1 MGLAGNG
8 IRYPQSWSELLPELA
23 GLILRLL
30 LCHIDRLR
38 FSCVCRRWRLAAQ
51 QHRPHLPPALPFVC
65 LNYTAFLSLP
75 AGEARRAAAAA
86 AAPAAEGISCH
97 GCFDG
102 WLLYGPH
109 ERYSNIDKCSLT
121 NPLSGATIEMPL
133 HLGDRAKSNMLYTR
147 KFIVCSPDLISAG
160 CSDCVAF
167 YRPGDPSWSVSPSN
181 DNRGY
186 YVDFA
191 FYRGKIYAL
200 NNLAD
205 ELFVH
210 EAGSGAAVEHAIKAQ
225 SPNNT
230 VGDLDKNKLSCHYL
244 VVSCTGKKLLM
255 VKWTVPPYHRRRP
268 TTNFD
273 GITVEVFEADLE
285 EGRWLEVSSLDDV
298 EALFLGRGCS
308 KAVRFNGEDERFQ
321 GNRVYVLGYD
331 NFFGYCCDAMPSY
344 GFCDLRS
351 GRIGQVRHD
360 RMRVAAWPVISM
372 EWFFPLE

>member
-1 MGLAGNG
+1 MEPPGDG
-8 IRYPQSWSELLPELA
+8 IRPPQSWSELLPELA

-38 FSCVCRRWRLAAQ
+38 FSSVCRLWRLAAQ

-75 AGEARRAAAAA
+75 TGESRRAAAA
-86 AAPAAEGISCH
+86 PPAEGISCR

-102 WLLYGPH
+102 WFLYEPH
-109 ERYSNIDKCSLT
+109 DLYSDIDKCSLT
-121 NPLSGATIEMPL
+121 NPISGVTIEMPL
-133 HLGDRAKSNMLYTR
+133 HLGA
-147 KFIVCSPDLISAG
+147 KFIVCSPDLVAAG
-160 CSDCVAF
+160 CSDSVAF

-181 DNRGY
+181 NGSRDY

-200 NNLAD
+200 NTAD
-205 ELFVH
+205 ELSVH
-210 EAGSGAAVEHAIKAQ
+210 KAGGGAAVEHAIMSQGPKMC
-225 SPNNT
+225 T
-230 VGDLDKNKLSCHYL
+230 GGDLDKNKLRCHYL
-244 VVSCTGKKLLM
+244 VVSCTGKLLM
-255 VKWTVPPYHRRRP
+255 VKWSVPPYHRRRP

-285 EGRWLEVSSLDDV
+285 KGRWLEVTSLDDG

-308 KAVRFNGEDERFQ
+308 KAVRFNGEDERFR
-321 GNRVYVLGYD
+321 GNCVYVLGYD

-344 GFCDLRS
+344 GFYDLRS
-351 GRIGQVRHD
+351 GRIGQVLHD
-360 RMRVAAWPVISM
+360 GMRVAAWPVISM